1 MRVSKGLV
9 ATALGSILLIGAA
22 GYAAP
27 ERFERG
33 AERQEQTA
41 RAEIR
46 RGEALEQ
53 EGRRL
58 ERTGDWRRGEMFEQR
73 GESLE
78 RHGRQMLR
86 ESEWREHYGEHYDGR
101 EHRDWR

>member
-1 MRVSKGLV
+1 MRVNKGLV
-9 ATALGSILLIGAA
+9 ATALGSILLIGTAS
-22 GYAAP
+22 YAAP
-27 ERFERG
+27 ERFERRT
-33 AERQEQTA
+33 EREEQVA

-58 ERTGDWRRGEMFEQR
+58 ERIGDWRRGEMLERR
-73 GESLE
+73 GEGLE

-86 ESEWREHYGEHYDGR
+86 QSEWREHDEGR

>member
-1 MRVSKGLV
+1 MRVNKGLV
-9 ATALGSILLIGAA
+9 ATALGSILLIGTA

-33 AERQEQTA
+33 AERQEQIA
-41 RAEIR
+41 RAELR

-58 ERTGDWRRGEMFEQR
+58 ERIGDWRRGEMLEQR

-78 RHGRQMLR
+78 RHGRQMLK
-86 ESEWREHYGEHYDGR
+86 ESEWREHHEGS

>member
-1 MRVSKGLV
+1 MKAHKGFV
-9 ATALGSILLIGAA
+9 ASALASILLIGTT
-22 GYAAP
+22 GFAAP
-27 ERFERG
+27 ERWQRG
-33 AERQEQTA
+33 AEREEQTA

-53 EGRRL
+53 EGHRW
-58 ERTGDWRRGEMFEQR
+58 ERMGDRRRGEMLEER
-73 GESLE
+73 GERLE

-86 ESEWREHYGEHYDGR
+86 ESERREHYEGS